1 VSAGARLVA
10 GASGARPRWQPRH
23 PRRHSRSRL
32 LVHARVRQVVL
43 SVEAVR
49 RRPRRSDSSPG
60 AGHDDGHDRDDD
72 HQQHRAGPPTPHASR
87 TFGSS

>member
-1 VSAGARLVA
+1 VSAGAWLVA
-10 GASGARPRWQPRH
+10 GASGARPRRQPRH

-49 RRPRRSDSSPG
+49 RRPRRINSSPS
-60 AGHDDGHDRDDD
+60 ARHDDGHDRDDD
-72 HQQHRAGPPTPHASR
+72 HQQHRAGPSTPHASR
-87 TFGSS
+87 TFSSS